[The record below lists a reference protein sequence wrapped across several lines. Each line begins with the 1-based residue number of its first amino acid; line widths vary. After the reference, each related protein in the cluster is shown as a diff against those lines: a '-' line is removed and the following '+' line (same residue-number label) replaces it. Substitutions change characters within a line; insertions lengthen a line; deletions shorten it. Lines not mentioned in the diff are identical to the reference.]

1 MSKLTKNILCIGAG
15 YVGGPTMAVIA
26 QSCPNYKITV
36 VDINQERID
45 AWNSPILP
53 IYEPGLQ
60 DVVEECRGKNLFYST
75 AVEAEIKK
83 ADIIFVSVNTPT
95 KTYGQGAGKAADLQF
110 VEKTAR
116 MISQYAVKNQI
127 VVEKSTLPVRT
138 AEALESILHSS
149 DSDLHFEVVSNP
161 EFLAEGTAIQDL
173 KEPDRVLI
181 GGRQT
186 ELGLNAIQE
195 IVKIYSHWVPAERI
209 LTTNTWSAELS
220 KLVANAFLAQRVSSI
235 NTISALCE
243 ATEADVNEIS
253 KAIGMDSRIGSKF
266 LKPSI
271 GFGGSCF
278 QKDILNL
285 VYLCDH
291 FHIPEAARYWEQ
303 VIIVNEWQKSRF
315 VSLILSAMHN
325 TIAGKKIAILGFA
338 FKADTGDTRES
349 PAIKIVR
356 DLFEEKANIVI
367 FDPAANEN
375 AKKDLENIAS
385 EISFVDN
392 YQDAIQDADGLA
404 ILTDWQEFND
414 IDFMEIYQKMKKP
427 VYLFD
432 GRNLLDQGA
441 MQKIGFKYYGI
452 GR

>member
-1 MSKLTKNILCIGAG
+1 M
-15 YVGGPTMAVIA
+15 
-26 QSCPNYKITV
+26 
-36 VDINQERID
+36 
-45 AWNSPILP
+45 
-53 IYEPGLQ
+53 
-60 DVVEECRGKNLFYST
+60 
-75 AVEAEIKK
+75 
-83 ADIIFVSVNTPT
+83 NTPT

-116 MISQYAVKNQI
+116 MISQHAVKDQI

-161 EFLAEGTAIQDL
+161 EFLAEGTAIHDL

-186 ELGLNAIQE
+186 DLGLQAIQE

-209 LTTNTWSAELS
+209 LTTNTWSSELS

-235 NTISALCE
+235 NAISALCE

-266 LKPSI
+266 LKASV

-285 VYLCDH
+285 VYLCDYY
-291 FHIPEAARYWEQ
+291 HIPEAARYWEQ

-315 VSLILSAMHN
+315 VSRILSAMHN
-325 TIAGKKIAILGFA
+325 TIADKKIAILGFA

-356 DLFEEKANIVI
+356 DLFEERANIVI
-367 FDPAANEN
+367 YDPAANEN
-375 AKKDLENIAS
+375 AKKDLEDIAK
-385 EISFVDN
+385 EISFVDS
-392 YQDAIQDADGLA
+392 YQDAVQDADAIA
-404 ILTDWQEFND
+404 ILTDWQEFKD
-414 IDFMEIYQKMKKP
+414 IDFSDLYQKMKKP
-427 VYLFD
+427 AYLFD
-432 GRNLLDQGA
+432 GRNLLDQEA
-441 MQKIGFKYYGI
+441 IKKIGFKYYGI